1 MRLKKTRR
9 KGLSK
14 ISKEAIL
21 TALRLRA
28 EQLSVKQHESDDNMG
43 TGEIAALLNELE
55 IHELELEMQKDELK
69 ASYKTTEMEHSRF
82 VDFFDSAPISYFIL
96 DDQCVVKELN
106 HVASEL
112 LGQQKWE
119 VKGRHFSHWL
129 LPDAREDFYEFI
141 KKLKYSDGRD
151 RYETRLKTREEK
163 VLFVQ
168 VGGTAIKNPGTEQ
181 IDYYITLTDI
191 TESKNV
197 AQSLKDTTERLNQI
211 LKASLMGT
219 WGIWP
224 KQNRVF
230 LDEFSKNI
238 LLINHQEFN
247 NTTEALLKLI
257 VPQDHQKVYSICK
270 INDCSREVDL
280 ELGLRTQKNEQVTI
294 LVKGKEVI
302 SNEGEH
308 YFTGILL
315 DISERKRS
323 IAKEYED
330 KSEQQRLLIQA
341 SINAQEKERNK
352 ISAALHDSIC
362 QLLYGIRFNFHRLK
376 KVEYQQEELNHI
388 TILIDEV
395 IREIR
400 AISYELTPSILKDF
414 GFTAGIKEM
423 AERLSH
429 ETFKI
434 SCKINHNADN
444 LPANVQLYI
453 FRIIQELLNNS
464 IKHAAA
470 SEVQITVCLENNLAS
485 IVFSDNGKGFEED
498 IDLALRKGS
507 GLRGI
512 KNRVS
517 MLNGELNIYNQA
529 GAKFRLSF
537 NFSDF
542 NEVFP

>member
-28 EQLSVKQHESDDNMG
+28 EQLSVKQNESDDNTG
-43 TGEIAALLNELE
+43 TGEVAALLNELE
-55 IHELELEMQKDELK
+55 IHELELEMQNDELK
-69 ASYKTTEMEHSRF
+69 ASYKTTEMERSRF
-82 VDFFDSAPISYFIL
+82 ADFFDSAPISYFIL
-96 DDQCVVKELN
+96 DGQCIVKELN
-106 HVASEL
+106 HAGSKL
-112 LGQQKWE
+112 LKQQKWE
-119 VKGRHFSHWL
+119 IKGRYFTDWL
-129 LPDAREDFYEFI
+129 LPAVREDFYEFV
-141 KKLKYSDGRD
+141 KRLKHSDSGNC
-151 RYETRLKTREEK
+151 YETKLTTREEK

-168 VGGTAIKNPGTEQ
+168 VGGTAIKNPDTEQ
-181 IDYYITLTDI
+181 IDYYITLTDV

-197 AQSLKDTTERLNQI
+197 AQNLTDTTESLNQI
-211 LKASLMGT
+211 LKASLTGT
-219 WGIWP
+219 WRIWP

-238 LLINHQEFN
+238 LSINNGELT
-247 NTTEALLKLI
+247 NTIESFLDLI
-257 VPQDHQKVYSICK
+257 VPQDRQKVCSICK
-270 INDCSREVDL
+270 TSGSLREVDL
-280 ELGLRTQKNEQVTI
+280 ELGLQTQKKEQETI

-315 DISERKRS
+315 DISERKRA

-330 KSEQQRLLIQA
+330 KSEQQRLLTEA

-362 QLLYGIRFNFHRLK
+362 QLLYGIRFNFHHLK
-376 KVEYQQEELNHI
+376 KGKHEQEELNNI

-423 AERLSH
+423 AHRLSH

-434 SCKINHNADN
+434 YCKIHHHADK
-444 LPANVQLYI
+444 LPANVQLYV
-453 FRIIQELLNNS
+453 FRIVQELLNNC
-464 IKHAAA
+464 IKHAQA
-470 SEVQITVCLENNLAS
+470 SEVQITVCLENNIAS
-485 IVFSDNGKGFEED
+485 VVISDNGKGFDED
-498 IDLALRKGS
+498 IEIALRRGS

-517 MLNGELNIYNQA
+517 LLNGELKIYNHA
-529 GAKFRLSF
+529 GARFSLSF

-542 NEVFP
+542 KEVFP